1 MNPENI
7 NNHSF
12 NKIILDDTQKEEISQ
27 HSKRYSDLLEIY
39 INSINHNIKIKYR
52 LKISFFI
59 ITISILIGIVFY
71 SGFTLN
77 YIMGKLNVFNNLN
90 EISLEAIFGSLT
102 IILPVISSLIVA
114 FIEIPKII
122 AQYLFNPK
130 EDRYINSTIENI
142 QNYDR
147 SMFQMEYNYQ
157 QVLKNISSNR
167 LEEEIELSPVIEE
180 NTNDNVV

>member
-59 ITISILIGIVFY
+59 IT
-71 SGFTLN
+71 
-77 YIMGKLNVFNNLN
+77 
-90 EISLEAIFGSLT
+90 
-102 IILPVISSLIVA
+102 
-114 FIEIPKII
+114 
-122 AQYLFNPK
+122 
-130 EDRYINSTIENI
+130 
-142 QNYDR
+142 
-147 SMFQMEYNYQ
+147 
-157 QVLKNISSNR
+157 
-167 LEEEIELSPVIEE
+167 
-180 NTNDNVV
+180 